1 MEMIKFHEMIEGASN
16 IALASHLNPD
26 GDNLGSLSALSK
38 YLKKLNKEVYTIFD
52 DVMIDDFKFLF
63 NGIDTI
69 KSSEL
74 KNIDLF
80 ITLDSA
86 ELNRIGKDAKDLY
99 NNSKKTI
106 CIDHHHTN
114 DGYADFNVIEKNAS
128 STCEVLFKL
137 LKKEIIDEEIATS
150 ILTGISTDTGSF
162 KYENTSGDTHRIAA
176 ELLDLGAKNLDIT
189 VNVYQ
194 SNPKSK
200 IMLLNEALSR
210 LEFYSD
216 GKIAFIALPKEISLS
231 KDYKKSD
238 SEGIVEYIRDIEGV
252 EIAIFLKEK
261 EDEIRVSF
269 RAKSYA
275 DVSKIA
281 SKFSGGGHI
290 MAAGATYHGE
300 LSKAKEEILNEAI
313 KEIKCKES

>member
-1 MEMIKFHEMIEGASN
+1 MEMIKFHEMIEGASK

-38 YLKKLNKEVYTIFD
+38 YLKKLDKDVYTIFD
-52 DVMIDDFKFLF
+52 DVMIDDFRFLF
-63 NGIDTI
+63 KGVKTV
-69 KSSEL
+69 KSSEIED
-74 KNIDLF
+74 IDLF

-86 ELNRIGKDAKDLY
+86 DLDRIGKDAVELY
-99 NNSKKTI
+99 RRSKKTI

-114 DGYADFNVIEKNAS
+114 DGYADFNVVEKNSS

-137 LKKEIIDEEIATS
+137 LKKELIDEEIATS

-162 KYENTSGDTHRIAA
+162 KYENTSSDTHRIAA
-176 ELLDLGAKNLDIT
+176 ELLNFGAKNLDIT

-200 IMLLNEALSR
+200 IMLLNEALNR
-210 LEFYSD
+210 LEFYLE
-216 GKIAFIALPKEISLS
+216 GKIAMIALPKEISLS
-231 KDYKKSD
+231 PDYKKSD

-261 EDEIRVSF
+261 ENEIRVSF

-281 SKFSGGGHI
+281 SKFNGGGHI
-290 MAAGATYHGE
+290 MAAGATYYGSLE
-300 LSKAKEEILNEAI
+300 KAKDEILQEAI